1 MGVSR
6 LVIFRDR
13 LDECDNLA
21 DIFELV
27 KQSVKRFLHQHRAG
41 LMLGLANLGMRRGFF
56 VGAFHPIGSN
66 IIVVNRAPFEVALR
80 TTDKKVFNAYCYH
93 LLLHEY
99 LHSLGYL
106 SEEHVRD
113 LVHRVCSS
121 ALGKDNPATVMAE
134 RGLAF
139 YFPKVTYFTRSTPIP
154 RNLQIELIK
163 DFDKSSVGYI
173 D

>member
-1 MGVSR
+1 ME
-6 LVIFRDR
+6 LFTAK
-13 LDECDNLA
+13 LDLSESLA

-27 KQSVKRFLHQHRAG
+27 KESVKRFLGQHRAG
-41 LMLGLANLGMRRGFF
+41 LMLGLANLGMRRGSF
-56 VGAFHPIGSN
+56 VGAFHPLGSN
-66 IIVVNRAPFEVALR
+66 IIVMNKAPFDVALR

-99 LHSLGYL
+99 LHALGYV
-106 SEEHVRD
+106 SEEEVRD
-113 LVHRVCSS
+113 LVHRVCSL

-139 YFPKVTYFTRSTPIP
+139 YFPKVTYFSQNTRIP
-154 RNLQIELIK
+154 KDIQIELIK

-173 D
+173 N

>member
-1 MGVSR
+1 MRVSR
-6 LVIFRDR
+6 LEVFRDK
-13 LDECDNLA
+13 LDDCDNLA

-27 KQSVKRFLHQHRAG
+27 KRSVKRFLNQHRAG

-99 LHSLGYL
+99 LHSLGYV

-113 LVHRVCSS
+113 LVHRICSS

>member
-1 MGVSR
+1 
-6 LVIFRDR
+6 LEIFRDK

-27 KQSVKRFLHQHRAG
+27 KQSVKRSLNQHRAG

-66 IIVVNRAPFEVALR
+66 IIVMNKAPFDVALR

-99 LHSLGYL
+99 LHALGYVR
-106 SEEHVRD
+106 EENVRD
-113 LVHRVCSS
+113 LVHRICSLD
-121 ALGKDNPATVMAE
+121 LGKDNPATIMAE

-139 YFPKVTYFTRSTPIP
+139 YFPKITYFTQNTPIP
-154 RNLQIELIK
+154 RDLQIELIK